1 MFCVQLLTLAR
12 AGIPCILLLHL
23 CVGHGSMRTSSVL
36 SSRLACKHGV
46 QLSGSRTPHARA
58 RSQTARLMQPARA
71 GVIACAVIM
80 TIATLAV
87 IESAARDLTAGFF
100 HGAPPP
106 P

>member
-1 MFCVQLLTLAR
+1 MQFAVASVCWAWKHTHVLCALVTACMQAR
-12 AGIPCILLLHL
+12 YAA
-23 CVGHGSMRTSSVL
+23 VWVL
-36 SSRLACKHGV
+36 GE
-46 QLSGSRTPHARA
+46 PHARA

-100 HGAPPP
+100 HGAPLPP
-106 P
+106 YLWAAL